1 VIAVRSSLLLIFQ
14 AASAAESGFI
24 MASKL
29 GKKRTASFKRV
40 DRTIRYK
47 VLDAMKLVKGCKT
60 SKFDESV
67 DVSINL
73 GVDPRHADQM
83 VRGAVLMPNGTG
95 KTVRIAVFAKGP
107 KAEDAKNAGA
117 DIVGADDLHD
127 KIAGGWMEFDQV
139 IATPDMMGVVGK
151 LGRVLGPRGLMPN
164 PKVGTVTM
172 DVVKAVKESKAGKVE
187 YRTDRQSIVHLAI
200 GKASFTEQAL
210 LDNYAAVVDELNR
223 AKPSAAKGKYF
234 VSITLTST
242 MGPGVHVD
250 TSLVRAADILGEG
263 TTDSAADAP
272 AADDSPAD
280 AEPVEA

>member
-1 VIAVRSSLLLIFQ
+1 
-14 AASAAESGFI
+14 

-29 GKKRTASFKRV
+29 GKKREAAFKRV
-40 DRTIRYK
+40 DRKTLYK
-47 VLDAMKLVKGCKT
+47 VQEAFKLVKGCKT

-95 KTVRIAVFAKGP
+95 KTIRIAVFAKGA
-107 KAEDAKNAGA
+107 KADEAKAAGA

-127 KIAGGWMEFDQV
+127 QIAGGFMDFDKV

-172 DVVKAVKESKAGKVE
+172 DVTRAIKESKAGKVE
-187 YRTDRQSIVHLAI
+187 YKVEKAGIVHGGI
-200 GKASFTEQAL
+200 GKVSMESEKLAENFQAL
-210 LDNYAAVVDELNR
+210 FDNIMR
-223 AKPSAAKGKYF
+223 QKPSAAKGIYVKAIT
-234 VSITLTST
+234 VSST
-242 MGPGVHVD
+242 MGPGVKVD
-250 TSLVRAADILGEG
+250 I
-263 TTDSAADAP
+263 ADAT
-272 AADDSPAD
+272 ANVSATSN
-280 AEPVEA
+280 